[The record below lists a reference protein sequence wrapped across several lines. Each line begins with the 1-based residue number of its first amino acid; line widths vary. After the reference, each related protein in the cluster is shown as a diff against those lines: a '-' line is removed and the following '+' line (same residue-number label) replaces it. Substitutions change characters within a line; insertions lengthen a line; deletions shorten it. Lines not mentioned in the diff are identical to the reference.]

1 MKPNADNLLKATQM
15 ASTMTPMS
23 GTTGMMTTGA
33 MRMGPALSGAME
45 RQYDVEI
52 DGKDYSFGFDNQ
64 PNPQAMQN
72 LRDRL
77 GITADPNNAEM
88 ALLEQA
94 QMSTDP
100 EEREGLMALIEKLQ
114 AQANAPMGEIAQ
126 ELAAMGGG
134 EDTALAHVA
143 RS

>member
-72 LRDRL
+72 LIDRL
-77 GITADPNNAEM
+77 GITADTNNAE
-88 ALLEQA
+88 
-94 QMSTDP
+94 
-100 EEREGLMALIEKLQ
+100 K
-114 AQANAPMGEIAQ
+114 
-126 ELAAMGGG
+126 
-134 EDTALAHVA
+134 
-143 RS
+143 

>member
-100 EEREGLMALIEKLQ
+100 
-114 AQANAPMGEIAQ
+114 
-126 ELAAMGGG
+126 
-134 EDTALAHVA
+134 V